1 MTKSLFHQ
9 QHTRLNKLLSIA
21 KESSFKSLRVQ
32 ALERL
37 LEECTYADVDMIDLI
52 IEDYKCKQQA
62 ITQTLTVNSAETSV
76 NKRKCKFCGKDIA
89 QDKKSNAI
97 FCSNSCKV
105 KNCQQ
110 KLG

>member
-37 LEECTYADVDMIDLI
+37 LEECIDADVDMIDLI

-62 ITQTLTVNSAETSV
+62 ISQTLTVNQSV
-76 NKRKCKFCGKDIA
+76 ITVNNRKCKFCGKDIPE
-89 QDKKSNAI
+89 DKRANAI
-97 FCSNSCKV
+97 YCRDSCKV
-105 KNCQQ
+105 KACQQ
-110 KLG
+110 KIA